1 MKKIF
6 IVDDDEMYQLILRR
20 NLIKLCPELTVK
32 SFGHGGEAINELK
45 NIIAAGDPLPD
56 VILLDIN
63 MPVMDGWQFLK
74 SIEPTLEGR
83 IMETKIY
90 VVSTSLD
97 ARDKEKAQGNVL
109 VTEYISK
116 PIPATKLREILC
128 CDKPE

>member
-1 MKKIF
+1 
-6 IVDDDEMYQLILRR
+6 
-20 NLIKLCPELTVK
+20 
-32 SFGHGGEAINELK
+32 
-45 NIIAAGDPLPD
+45 
-56 VILLDIN
+56 
-63 MPVMDGWQFLK
+63 
-74 SIEPTLEGR
+74 
-83 IMETKIY
+83 METKIY